1 MIQSRHLSF
10 WGYLMFRLKHFR
22 HLAVFALLV
31 VAACGR
37 QSTVTVTVDPTDT
50 TVSEQPTATLVQSHP
65 TIEAPPSPIVL
76 PTSTEIAASGPTDY
90 PAGVNSLTGLEVASY
105 EKLERRPLLIKV
117 SNFPRGNR
125 PQWGLSLADLVFEHY
140 TEAGSTRFSAL
151 FFGSDAERVGPIRS
165 ARFFDVELI
174 RMYNAIFAFGS
185 ADSRVRARIYGSEWA
200 TLAVSEFPAG
210 CPPMCRFDPANYN
223 HLVAR
228 TADLQAYSEGL
239 GVSNDRPPL
248 EGMAFDYQVPQGGE
262 PGLKLDLR
270 YSLAAFNQWTYDP
283 ESGLYFR
290 AQETGADQF
299 EVAPLEDALTG
310 QRIAAANVI
319 VIFVLHEYY
328 LVSPEM
334 IDIRIYGRGPALV
347 FRDGQV
353 FSVAWVRDGLYNVLT
368 FETDDGQPFPMKPG
382 NSWIAVVGSTSGI
395 EVPEADAWTVR
406 FSIP

>member
-1 MIQSRHLSF
+1 
-10 WGYLMFRLKHFR
+10 MFRLKNFR
-22 HLAVFALLV
+22 HLTVVALLAI
-31 VAACGR
+31 VACVR
-37 QSTVTVTVDPTDT
+37 QPTATRTVDPTDT
-50 TVSEQPTATLVQSHP
+50 GISQQPTETSFQSHP
-65 TIEAPPSPIVL
+65 THEPSPPPIAL
-76 PTSTEIAASGPTDY
+76 PTSTEIAASGPTDF
-90 PAGVNSLTGLEVASY
+90 PAGVNPLTGLEVASL
-105 EKLERRPLLIKV
+105 EKLERRPLVIKV

-165 ARFFDVELI
+165 ARFFDVELM
-174 RMYNAIFAFGS
+174 RMYNAIFAFGG
-185 ADSRVRARIYGSEWA
+185 ADYRVRTRIFGSELA
-200 TLAVSEFPAG
+200 GLAVSEFPVG
-210 CPPMCRFDPANYN
+210 CPPMCRYDPANYN
-223 HLVAR
+223 YLMAK
-228 TADLQAYSEGL
+228 TADLQAYSESL

-270 YSLAAFNQWTYDP
+270 YSRAAFNQWTYDS

-290 AQETGADQF
+290 AQETGVDQF

-310 QRIAAANVI
+310 QRITAANVI

-328 LVSPEM
+328 SISPE
-334 IDIRIYGRGPALV
+334 IIEIRLYGRGPALI

-353 FSVAWVRDGLYNVLT
+353 FTVTWVRDGQFNLLT

-382 NSWIAVVGSTSGI
+382 NSWIEVVGSTSVI
-395 EVPEADAWTVR
+395 EVPEADALTVR